1 MLTETPG
8 WTQLSVLTSPP
19 GLPLRRADFSGGGWG
34 ASTNVSPNICNR
46 LLVEY
51 QGCRGTSD
59 VISSV
64 SHFSDGLSVRI
75 GDMHKIT

>member
-1 MLTETPG
+1 MLTQTPG
-8 WTQLSVLTSPP
+8 RAQLSVLTSPP
-19 GLPLRRADFSGGGWG
+19 GLPLRRADFSGMGVWGW
-34 ASTNVSPNICNR
+34 VSPNICNR

-64 SHFSDGLSVRI
+64 SHFSDGLSARI